1 MLEVH
6 LNVIAPNI
14 RGHGN
19 DWRAIK
25 LSDQMT
31 SRYSV
36 QVRHYYVH
44 QNHVILDT
52 FLNLVHRF
60 KTVKLVASA
69 SIRAR
74 DEILTDRTINNA
86 TERI

>member
-1 MLEVH
+1 MLEIH
-6 LNVIAPNI
+6 LNVVAPDV
-14 RGHGN
+14 RGHGD

-31 SRYSV
+31 SRHAI
-36 QVRHYYVH
+36 QIRHDYVH

-60 KTVKLVASA
+60 KTVQL
-69 SIRAR
+69 
-74 DEILTDRTINNA
+74 E
-86 TERI
+86 